1 MPDSLERYLP
11 ASLRTKPEI
20 MAFLA
25 LAGCIS
31 LGLVSIAA
39 SQILLAVAAAGY
51 LWMRRTREDN
61 RQPEMHIILPLL
73 AFMLWNIIA
82 ALASPNPWLGLTI
95 TKKFYLYLLVALVPL
110 IIRGEGQL
118 TWIYRTIFV
127 VSILSSLRGIGQF
140 ISDPHRDLLHRISG
154 FMSHP
159 MTYSGLSMLVLVL
172 LTSYALYAGFRG
184 HKWVIPVGVL
194 IVIALVFSL
203 TRNTWAGAVTGIIVL
218 LILRRPW
225 AIAALM
231 TAILIFY
238 LISPGIIKQ
247 RLQSGLDTK
256 DSTTR
261 QRIECIYTAMRM
273 IEDHPWLGVGPKNV
287 SHEAL
292 KYRREHEFPD
302 WAYQHMHN
310 NFLQIAAESGIPG
323 LILWLWFMI
332 RLAWDSLRCYR
343 NANSNSFSGGE
354 SLRRETLMASSAA
367 IAAWAALLIAGM
379 LEYNFGDSEVL
390 TLFLFITSA
399 PYAFM
404 VSSSKVLQPAAQIRN
419 RGAGNSERQTFL

>member
-1 MPDSLERYLP
+1 MDRNLIMPDSLKKYLP
-11 ASLRTKPEI
+11 ASLSNKPE
-20 MAFLA
+20 MLAFLA

-51 LWMRRTREDN
+51 LWILKTRTDN
-61 RQPEMHIILPLL
+61 LKPEMRILIPLL
-73 AFMLWNIIA
+73 AFMIWNVIA
-82 ALASPNPWLGLTI
+82 ALASPNIWLGLTI
-95 TKKFYLYLLVALVPL
+95 TKKFYLYLLVVLVPM
-110 IIRGEGQL
+110 IIRGEGRL
-118 TWIYRTIFV
+118 TWIYRAIFV

-140 ISDPHRDLLHRISG
+140 VSDPHRDLLHRISG

-172 LTSYALYAGFRG
+172 LTSYALFAGFRG
-184 HKWVIPVGVL
+184 HKWVIPVGML

-203 TRNTWAGAVTGIIVL
+203 TRNTWAGAIAGIIVL

-231 TAILIFY
+231 AAILIFY

-247 RLQSGLDTK
+247 RLQSGLDAK
-256 DSTTR
+256 DSTTH
-261 QRIECIYTAMRM
+261 QRIECLYTATR
-273 IEDHPWLGVGPKNV
+273 IIQDHPWLGVGPKNV
-287 SHEAL
+287 SYEAL

-310 NFLQIAAESGIPG
+310 NFLQIGAESGIPG

-332 RLAWDSLRCYR
+332 RLAWDAIRCYR
-343 NANSNSFSGGE
+343 SANGNSFPGGE
-354 SLRRETLMASSAA
+354 SLKREALMASSAA
-367 IAAWAALLIAGM
+367 MAAWAALLIAGM

-390 TLFLFITSA
+390 TLFLFIASA

-404 VSSSKVLQPAAQIRN
+404 VSSPKVPHPEI
-419 RGAGNSERQTFL
+419 